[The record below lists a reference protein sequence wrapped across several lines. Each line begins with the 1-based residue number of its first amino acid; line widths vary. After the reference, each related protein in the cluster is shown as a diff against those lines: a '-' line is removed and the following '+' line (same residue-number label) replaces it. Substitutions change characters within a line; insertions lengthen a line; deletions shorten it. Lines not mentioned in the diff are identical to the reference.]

1 MAQQTFPMESSS
13 LKQHAMKGMT
23 MKRNTSESTMSSSS
37 SNNVRNRA
45 TMIRQKHANS
55 QELKTRIRSYRRVSI
70 ESDDKGLHDDAEAV
84 RKSLQ
89 TLEEVMNAMNARTSS
104 GSGLRK
110 AVSIGS
116 MAVLHQSQSSNSM
129 QQQQTSSSKSSRPP
143 SRRIQSVLAA
153 KPLAAHTRQ
162 KYNMDKYMDT
172 ASKRNATFPIKKKKN
187 SSSAAPRRTN
197 SKSSAMATMS
207 SLLSFTSASKQK
219 NAVFPVKP
227 TRAVPRR
234 QRSGS
239 GIPKAAFQ
247 RSNSNRGLGV

>member
-116 MAVLHQSQSSNSM
+116 MAVLHQSQSSNSISNSKP
-129 QQQQTSSSKSSRPP
+129 SSSKSIERRRVEGSSRFLPP
-143 SRRIQSVLAA
+143 SHWLLT
-153 KPLAAHTRQ
+153 P
-162 KYNMDKYMDT
+162 DKNT
-172 ASKRNATFPIKKKKN
+172 TWTSTWIPRPNATQPFPSKR
-187 SSSAAPRRTN
+187 RRTQQC
-197 SKSSAMATMS
+197 S
-207 SLLSFTSASKQK
+207 
-219 NAVFPVKP
+219 P
-227 TRAVPRR
+227 T
-234 QRSGS
+234 
-239 GIPKAAFQ
+239 
-247 RSNSNRGLGV
+247 